1 MCPPK
6 CENGC
11 ETLTNYNWEQQFPH
25 NLRCEPLYAALT
37 TSYLHKTGAETL
49 LRHLLP
55 LVQIPPREILQQKL
69 QNLQQ

>member
-1 MCPPK
+1 MR
-6 CENGC
+6 
-11 ETLTNYNWEQQFPH
+11 TA
-25 NLRCEPLYAALT
+25 LRRSDN
-37 TSYLHKTGAETL
+37 SYLHKTGAETL